1 MRIEKP
7 TKYED
12 IQPDLME
19 YIYMYNPYYSY
30 TYMIFE
36 FAPKWDISK
45 LIAMSIG
52 IIQKDAIV
60 FSASILVLTGVIST
74 DFWALNLHN
83 YKPVSSNIVATV
95 AILAQVWCGTAS

>member
-19 YIYMYNPYYSY
+19 YIYVYMYNPYYSY
-30 TYMIFE
+30 RYTIFD
-36 FAPKWDISK
+36 FAPKWVISK

-52 IIQKDAIV
+52 IIQKDASV
-60 FSASILVLTGVIST
+60 FLASILVLTLVTST

-83 YKPVSSNIVATV
+83 YAPVSSNIVAKSV
-95 AILAQVWCGTAS
+95 V